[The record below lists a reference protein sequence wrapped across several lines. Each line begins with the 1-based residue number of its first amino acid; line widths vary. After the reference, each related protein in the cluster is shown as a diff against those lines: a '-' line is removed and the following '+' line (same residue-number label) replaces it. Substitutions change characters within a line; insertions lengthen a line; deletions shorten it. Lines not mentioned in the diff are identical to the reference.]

1 MGEKKVGATPETR
14 RGPRMTR
21 RDVRVSCALAI
32 LLLLA
37 LARAAAAWGPE
48 GHVIVTRAALAASDG
63 LPPWFRDAGDAL
75 AELSNA
81 PDRWRE
87 AEKDAPALA
96 ARGPDHFFDLD
107 VWGDEPLPPER
118 WGYVARAVRR
128 RLSPAAV
135 DKSAPQRLRI
145 DSMK

>member
-21 RDVRVSCALAI
+21 RDVRVSCTLAI

-37 LARAAAAWGPE
+37 LARAAAGWGPE

-81 PDRWRE
+81 P
-87 AEKDAPALA
+87 
-96 ARGPDHFFDLD
+96 ARGAEAGRDPPRLRARSPDPFFD
-107 VWGDEPLPPER
+107 
-118 WGYVARAVRR
+118 
-128 RLSPAAV
+128 PAG
-135 DKSAPQRLRI
+135 
-145 DSMK
+145 